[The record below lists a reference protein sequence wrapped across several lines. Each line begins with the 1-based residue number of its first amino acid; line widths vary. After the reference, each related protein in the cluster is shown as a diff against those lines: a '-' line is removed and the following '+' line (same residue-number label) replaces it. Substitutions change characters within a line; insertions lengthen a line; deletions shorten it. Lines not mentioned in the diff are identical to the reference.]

1 MSSGAEDPYRVIKQ
15 AERDRRRESAEESEE
30 LVLSPDQSLQ
40 SIAVELHRANLLTQ
54 QQLKLTERQN
64 DLLGNVIDLLR
75 APPGI
80 DGGGMA
86 DAMREF
92 TQSFM
97 GPIGALLADAAKPR
111 PPRTESL
118 PAGPP
123 PPITNEKGG
132 TRVEQE
138 PGG

>member
-1 MSSGAEDPYRVIKQ
+1 MSSAQDPREEIHRRQ
-15 AERDRRRESAEESEE
+15 RERRQETAEEREE

-54 QQLKLTERQN
+54 EQLKLTERQN
-64 DLLGNVIDLLR
+64 DLLANVLDLLR
-75 APPGI
+75 SPPQF

-111 PPRTESL
+111 APHTESL
-118 PAGPP
+118 PSGPP
-123 PPITNEKGG
+123 PPITNEKAG
-132 TRVEQE
+132 TRVEQK
-138 PGG
+138 PGE